1 MSREDF
7 TIVGTI
13 VLIGLLIILLFGWMK
28 QREIEA
34 YNHVTGKNISFS
46 DGIWLE
52 LRVSEAPTKEGK

>member
-34 YNHVTGKNISFS
+34 YNHVTGKNI
-46 DGIWLE
+46 
-52 LRVSEAPTKEGK
+52 